1 MKTATQTSTTSPAA
15 AIDFEVP
22 HDYDESSAEHD
33 QQSESRNSFS
43 NIRTTGK
50 AFLND
55 IVALPNGGFAFEV
68 AILAGGK
75 EDKSRLLYASLY
87 AAKRLQRFAE
97 SQVGIKYEAGTLC
110 EVEILNLHAAPV
122 AANDGRIFENYRGFL
137 VGLTFG

>member
-33 QQSESRNSFS
+33 KQSESRNSFS

-87 AAKRLQRFAE
+87 ASKRLHRFAE
-97 SQVGIKYEAGTLC
+97 SQVGIKYDAGTLC
-110 EVEILNLHAAPV
+110 DVEILNLHAAPV
-122 AANDGRIFENYRGFL
+122 AADDGRIFENYRGFL